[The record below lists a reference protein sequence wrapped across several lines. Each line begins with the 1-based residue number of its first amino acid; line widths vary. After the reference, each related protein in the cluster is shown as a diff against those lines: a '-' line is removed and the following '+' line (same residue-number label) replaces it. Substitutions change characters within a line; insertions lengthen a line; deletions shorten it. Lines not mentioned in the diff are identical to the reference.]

1 MKVETERLLMRPF
14 TLEDADEQY
23 RIISDPEFRR
33 RMGPQFQ
40 PTRDK
45 VIIGIGRFI
54 EHWYQFGYG
63 LWGLELKSEGRL
75 VGYCGLRHLLPSDEV
90 ELFYGADRAYWGR
103 GLVPEAARAALRY
116 GFRRMGF
123 ERIMAVTDKD
133 NKGSRRVMEKCGLSY
148 ERDAVYFD
156 LPVVYYAINRG
167 DYRDDG
173 APYTEKD

>member
-103 GLVPEAARAALRY
+103 GLVP
-116 GFRRMGF
+116 
-123 ERIMAVTDKD
+123 
-133 NKGSRRVMEKCGLSY
+133 
-148 ERDAVYFD
+148 
-156 LPVVYYAINRG
+156 
-167 DYRDDG
+167 
-173 APYTEKD
+173 